1 VVDELVVRLE
11 LPVSAG
17 DRLEA
22 LLELVASDPHAPTT
36 VRDRRRIADDH
47 LADSLVALELPPVR
61 AARRIAD
68 LGSGAGFPGLPLA
81 IALPAVPAV
90 LLESSGRK
98 CAFLQRA
105 VSASRA
111 ENATVI
117 HGRAEEWSPEL
128 DRPDLVTARA
138 LAPLPVVV
146 EYAAPLLEVGG
157 TLVVWRGRRDAKAEA
172 EAETAALLLGMEP
185 HPPTRVLP
193 YPRAEHR
200 YLHLFSKVRETPPG
214 FPRRPGIALKR
225 PLGA

>member
-1 VVDELVVRLE
+1 VIDELVVRLE

-47 LADSLVALELPPVR
+47 LADSP
-61 AARRIAD
+61 
-68 LGSGAGFPGLPLA
+68 
-81 IALPAVPAV
+81 
-90 LLESSGRK
+90 K
-98 CAFLQRA
+98 
-105 VSASRA
+105 
-111 ENATVI
+111 
-117 HGRAEEWSPEL
+117 L